1 MYDPWADNEE
11 VKREYGFELQKELYI
26 DNYQA
31 VVLAVAHNEFKDLDI
46 DNKNKVVFDIKG
58 ILNKN
63 RVDGRL

>member
-11 VKREYGFELQKELYI
+11 VKREYGFELQKELNI

-31 VVLAVAHNEFKDLDI
+31 VVLAVAHNELKNLDI
-46 DNKNKVVFDIKG
+46 DNKKRVVFDIKAV
-58 ILNKN
+58 LDKN